1 MVMSDREFV
10 ADLLSKMPKDALLQM
25 IADQIEFFAGIRRA
39 REQAR
44 RREVVSIEELRKRV
58 HTWFRE

>member
-1 MVMSDREFV
+1 MSDREFV
-10 ADLLSKMPKDALLQM
+10 ADLLTKRPEDATLAM
-25 IADQIEFFAGIRRA
+25 IADQIGFSAGIRRA

-44 RREVVSIEELRKRV
+44 RRAVVSIEELRKRV